1 MLTEVGFQILADLVW
16 HSLWMRKCRVYLVRV
31 VFLFLVI
38 LNVPLQFVDLDGSEV
53 AAFKGAGLLLV
64 LVLGT
69 HVRLEGGVVEG
80 GEVAPDAKKGNLEV
94 LHVQVDQ
101 HHAQTLFRQGL
112 SANLA
117 SVKSS
122 KRG

>member
-53 AAFKGAGLLLV
+53 EAFKGAGLLLV

-69 HVRLEGGVVEG
+69 HVRLKG
-80 GEVAPDAKKGNLEV
+80 GEVAPDAEKGNLEV

-101 HHAQTLFRQGL
+101 HHAQTLLR
-112 SANLA
+112 
-117 SVKSS
+117 
-122 KRG
+122 

>member
-1 MLTEVGFQILADLVW
+1 M
-16 HSLWMRKCRVYLVRV
+16 
-31 VFLFLVI
+31 FLLLVI

-53 AAFKGAGLLLV
+53 AAFKGAGLLPV
-64 LVLGT
+64 LMLGT

-101 HHAQTLFRQGL
+101 HHAQTLLRQGL

-117 SVKSS
+117 SANTVKP
-122 KRG
+122 RF